1 MKFKQLNWWTL
12 VTLGIFLL
20 LNGLLSLVVFHTSRA
35 TFGRS
40 EIAALILVLVPL
52 ALFWLGIRLGLYLL
66 ALVQALYL
74 VGYCSALYRL
84 VQLPKLALLLRSFAL
99 VAVLIALGALL
110 YWFRLAWQTRQALTK
125 ARVQRY
131 LKFRK

>member
-20 LNGLLSLVVFHTSRA
+20 LNVLLSLVVFHTSRA
-35 TFGRS
+35 TFARS
-40 EIAALILVLVPL
+40 EIAALVLVLVPL
-52 ALFWLGIRLGLYLL
+52 VLFWGGLRVGLYLL

-74 VGYCSALYRL
+74 AGYCSALYRL
-84 VQLPKLALLLRSFAL
+84 VQLPKLPLVLRGGALI
-99 VAVLIALGALL
+99 AVLIALGALL
-110 YWFRLAWQTRQALTK
+110 YWFRLAWQARQALTK
-125 ARVQRY
+125 ERVQRY